1 MYRILL
7 KIDYTYTLLY
17 IYFSH
22 SSKLISTFVENGTV
36 DYVFSKVNKTFEE
49 NGDFST

>member
-7 KIDYTYTLLY
+7 KIDTLLY
-17 IYFSH
+17 INFFH
-22 SSKLISTFVENGTV
+22 SSKLISKFSTV

-49 NGDFST
+49 DGDFSE